1 MSHVCIST
9 ASLNCNVDL
18 FALIPVDNGTREGL
32 DKFLKAASKDPE
44 TVLHYEFMQDYKVS
58 NLGLDAS
65 LTLLSLII
73 FHSTLTF
80 KVNYKLSKHCL
91 TATGSFEASGWPY

>member
-9 ASLNCNVDL
+9 ASLHCNVDL

-58 NLGLDAS
+58 NLGLDTS
-65 LTLLSLII
+65 LTLLFLIS
-73 FHSTLTF
+73 FHSTLKFIF
-80 KVNYKLSKHCL
+80 K
-91 TATGSFEASGWPY
+91 